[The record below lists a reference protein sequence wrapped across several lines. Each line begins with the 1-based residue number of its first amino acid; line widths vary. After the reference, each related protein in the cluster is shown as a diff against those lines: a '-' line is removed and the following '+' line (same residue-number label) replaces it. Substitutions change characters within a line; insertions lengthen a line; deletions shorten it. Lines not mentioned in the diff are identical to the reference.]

1 MMTRK
6 FLKLITMVTGIL
18 TAAVSFALNGD
29 IFEIRP
35 CDESGKSVDPYATID
50 NPVTSAGKDFY
61 FNMRLISRKTEDP
74 DSVWYPKYKGLS
86 GELMDNA
93 LNNRLKIR
101 IYVSGRPVDA
111 VLHNYNAGLNSESR
125 AADGTGIFTDLI
137 FKYEV
142 KAGDVAFPIVLGT
155 KNGPVTEIPSDG
167 LSFEF
172 LNTDKW
178 VITTKELEGMSAE
191 DKETNKCRFW
201 FWDQEL
207 TENPYLWDG
216 VNSPAGG
223 TAKQDYS
230 LRECGFYVKTID
242 FDPQWEIPEGG
253 AEKAIWRSVHQGSTK
268 TVSGLPV
275 QLKSI
280 ANIPLEDDLE
290 LYVWSEN
297 EDVFKV
303 VSNEKVMLKLDAD
316 GTEKEVSIGRIKFSK
331 GQVEPV
337 NFELKGVAQGNITN
351 LVLSTWPNYTYYVGR
366 SDRIID
372 YITVPVRCAEP
383 LPPTIEVK
391 VTSPTDDAAAVASS
405 DYLKAAATL
414 AVSVS
419 EPYPTPLEVKITPT
433 FSNGVVADMNDY
445 VRLYE
450 KSSVGVL
457 QGDAVGTVT
466 IPANS
471 TEPVILY
478 VYCLKSDENTTG
490 GTASIVFSPSCDDPD
505 AKNHFGD
512 HLDSD
517 ELEVVAAPAA
527 IAARPVSGVCGEDI
541 DLLLEVKDTYADMND
556 VKTGYQIYVRY
567 SEEEEPTLLPGRYY
581 VGANNYL
588 RKLVEGSENPKTSEF
603 PKLNYSLPGSFVSE
617 VYVVSPISSVLPEDR
632 QVATFNAEI
641 RAPRTASWEEVNGK
655 DSFYENAPG
664 VTVPEET
671 TAKVKVTISEPD
683 NTRNLWAF
691 LKTSDLKKGQV
702 NSKFVICSDT
712 GDVAS
717 DTVGLRIAPGS
728 TDVSG
733 SIQFQDGASEDYGG
747 LSAAFEVVICSQQT
761 YSKTAVVSGYNS
773 TPYYLTI
780 FNKKPIV
787 TRIDM
792 NGSPNSL
799 AKVNDTTYRV
809 PNAVPKG
816 LSRSF
821 SAVVKDS
828 TYDKTTTEEG
838 KEFECRWTTYVD
850 GMLYEAKDELGED
863 ITPVTIKGDP
873 ADKSF
878 SFDFPIAGEWT
889 MTLYVKDKDMDDWA
903 ETEYTVNVTVLD
915 NPVVEVVAL
924 PQYLETDNKG
934 EINVRLSYWDPMYR
948 DKLKVK
954 VTVENVGSGDTNY
967 GVLKLDSTYRSK
979 VDGEENVYYVDLDM
993 RTYASFPIRIEEM
1006 DGTQDSETYGFRIT
1020 ADVINADD
1028 GNPTILPTV
1037 KEPADT
1043 YYYNQSAQVFV
1054 YNVAPEYTITEP
1066 NTSTNRYVVSGGLC
1080 TSHPIRWNI
1089 RKDVLNDFE
1098 GTWAKVAT
1106 NGVRIAFQGSLN
1118 EENIFYVSEAT
1129 SGTFEPNFGDLQG
1142 DIEITV
1148 MIEDKDGGGGTY
1160 TYFYTVTPS
1169 KFLVTSAH
1177 GPGGGLGNSPLSN
1190 KYRGLGTL
1198 GSGHTYVKKGS
1209 ATFSNADNF
1218 RLTWN
1223 CGKSI
1228 DVEAFAF
1235 GYKIDD
1241 PEDDGSL
1248 NDNQDIPITPT
1259 GFHQP
1264 DATGPFYTYPLA
1276 AKTVLYKDQKDSFFY
1291 CWLLHKMNKE
1301 GQFDSSVLDGTFIIE
1316 LPGTAV
1322 PASRIPLPNEKT
1334 EDGNYLRTEVE
1345 AIFAREYYRE
1355 DNAGDVNYDGIPDTF
1370 AHKQWKGGNMI
1381 ELASG
1386 GTVVENNL
1394 IGLAD
1399 FNGDNDRLPKVYDG
1413 GQNNF
1418 NYAPIG
1424 RNFNASMEIRGFH
1437 KGLNAIDGVSSDA
1450 SFADLDDD
1458 GNLKKDNTGKLVN
1471 ANELLAWRE
1480 FMRAR
1485 YDAIPDDDPAK
1496 EPFDEDMM
1504 PTAADLQIW
1513 SPEPRGSEIARMDPT
1528 VEDTDGDGF
1537 PDGWEYYFWYRA
1549 HVNARISGSNIR
1561 FEKFNVNNILV
1572 GLPISADEV
1581 EARFNPCEKLT
1592 PDQYGD
1598 NPDFD
1603 GDGLSDLEE
1612 LAIGTNPCHWDTDG
1626 DRMCDGWEVMMNLN
1640 PLTPT
1645 DKRANHDGDFMAY
1658 LDLSGVPAIENDD
1671 GTYTFYPQLVWGV
1684 DYTIEVNDP
1693 GTGEEN
1699 ITTSF
1704 VFIRD
1709 VKNTVALKVRGLANE
1724 WTETDENGQEI
1735 KKIEP
1740 IYYGLEGESEI
1751 WGGQLAVIEERT
1763 FESFANG
1770 EKKNDI
1776 SIGNSYVLLHD
1787 QVRRALGFDPRT
1799 AWKSVEGYVATR
1811 WNPEKNSQFVGGN
1824 PETGVAVNTRAYEA
1838 YDEYLVMKYRREVLR
1853 ETGFNAD
1860 DPWATIMAK
1869 TTNPSVIEP
1878 EIIDTDGNDGSGND
1892 TTGGSSTNTVA
1903 GVATNTTANAGTTVQ
1918 NATAQGVLA
1927 ELLDKAFAEVGS
1939 SKVTKKN
1946 HGADTDGD
1954 GVPDGWEL
1962 YMKRNPSAIPGAEE
1976 DGVGEDDMRDFDGDG
1991 LNYVSEYAGTD
2002 SCEAYRDCPSI
2013 YAHHPGIATG
2023 WYNKFFPTNPGAM
2036 EEDLAL
2042 AEDSSDTDAD
2052 GIADSKEGGTFPMD
2066 FYNAGRFFHELS
2078 LSFIYGNVEDDSR
2091 TVCFRGGGM
2100 NPCTVDTDVDGI
2112 PDGWEMQHAGV
2123 PVNART
2129 KRVAPPAGLDPEAA
2143 SKLSDITKHLNDNP
2157 GTFIADGIF
2166 NRAVSTNDT
2175 RDVIYIAGGMDAT
2188 WKGDAKSDLFTQ
2200 EAAGSSWDA
2209 LLETRRDIDF
2219 DHDGLQNYQE
2229 YLIQAV
2235 RHFRYDDISTPL
2247 MGRLLTEKVTVT
2259 DVEDEFGIPVPT
2271 VTGAGHS
2278 QEFLGYVPFDSA
2290 DPTNF
2295 IAMASAAWQRSQGYE
2310 KIISDCVNYEK
2321 EDGSPRIREPWT
2333 VEGWRN
2339 LGYFAPTV
2347 RAWDLAAANLYMFPV
2362 TKKMSFS
2369 GAVAGYVATDPRI
2382 VDTDGDGMDDFYEMF
2397 HGLNPILGTN
2407 ADNPDDTIWAYFAP
2421 KKGDMISAVYNQ
2433 ANMDEMRGESFDTFN
2448 AYYNEW
2454 IYSTFRGFEGRR
2466 GETPCDYDPIK
2477 APMAYDPVMYPWL
2490 QGTAMVDCDG
2500 DGLRND
2506 QERILA
2512 NVADPKPRHTDPTP
2526 LWFTER
2532 ATPLSYVSQ
2541 YYIAPV
2547 IPQQWF
2553 ERSQRNGK
2561 FSTLA
2566 SAYLSNGDFMFSFEE
2581 GEGYDTDGD
2590 FKYDGAEVITGF
2602 TRESDPLKFD
2612 DPSRRQAL
2620 WLNGKDAYALS
2631 AQLQKRPEF
2640 SQDLLK
2646 QFTVECWF
2654 CPEKEDEAQT
2664 IIDRSVAYIGDSLS
2678 SDAAAIR
2685 ANFRIGISADGKLY
2699 GMFDNDHSVESGSNT
2714 TISCQYVWGRKLNV
2728 NEWVHVA
2735 LTFDG
2740 GVLRLYVDGEEA
2752 AYANTSLIPA
2762 NGVSMIS
2769 QNPGSVGGF
2778 EDPGYDNEPA
2788 ALFIGARPVKASDVS
2803 VPDMPKA
2810 AFMPYI
2816 VDDDG
2821 NHYTETFENVREFF
2835 GGYVDEVRVWDG
2847 ARTAEEIKANY
2858 RKRFGFDEASEN
2870 RDDVMRSWI
2879 NGGTRNNN
2887 DGMENL
2893 PAELLFHYNFATLPG
2908 AAEAKNVAKTPAAF
2922 ESRVVDVVNGKQYDQ
2937 NNAQIS
2943 TAGLY
2948 DAKTNRSRSIETD
2961 MCAKWWIDSK
2971 LRNTVYNDYR
2981 VIPWIKNTVM
2991 HLTPV
2996 DGSALDT
3003 FLYTREFGAG
3013 YIPAQLNGLIEYD
3026 FVNTA
3031 QPYSSY
3037 ALHFDLFQRYLQS
3050 MIIGEQLGP
3059 SYERVQLLAEFS
3071 LRSAFEGTTDLLPLG
3086 GAYAKACEKMW
3097 DRAASDAWDLTGAD
3111 SDADGLTD
3119 WWEEYCR
3126 DNYSGNVVSDK
3137 DPISWDTVVD
3147 YKGSL
3152 ITAGQAYIYDIMSG
3166 MQPSVDGTINE
3177 ALKSTIDSDGDNL
3190 PDWWETFYGINE
3202 FTDVDDCDGDGLSNW
3217 AEYLL
3222 SEVFNLEAEN
3232 GSRIKFNPNDA
3243 KSVNG
3248 FDLDYFFKIGKLY
3261 AGEIF
3266 TDHDFMDDIQEDA
3279 WGKGYTSRYAWDADA
3294 DADEDGW
3301 SNFAEARYNDF
3312 TKSIVA
3318 PNISHVVGDSEI
3330 KDMPIP
3336 TMRLTLRYNGD
3347 QPLTGEDDDNQGGNN
3362 NQGNGA
3368 QVSGSLAPIVVQ
3380 TFTDGKL
3387 NNPDATFT
3395 VQPGEE
3401 SEQTTYIGAWGEK
3414 TVSGT
3419 LTPGYVNGTSLMI
3432 EFAEVDRNE
3441 TYSVY
3446 IGDLSQVDPAF
3457 AAKTQPGYYLLDYET
3472 YLALYSRY
3480 GAQYIVLQ
3488 AGEFHWSNFEDSNV
3502 ITVTQDEAGENGFI
3516 CNLGERIGTINL
3528 KTGDYTLDLTPLQY
3542 QGAQGTNDTQAV
3554 VSMSQM
3560 VLRFK
3565 YNSVVPALQ
3574 NHKLDLFLGE
3584 TDKGFVKEGKN
3595 TIIAFYD
3602 LDSNGKYTPGEPMGV
3617 AAGVDVGW
3625 RQGKVEMELTD
3636 TNPII
3641 TRMQL
3646 TTGESDRDTLWGE
3659 ESGDTE
3665 PPHVGAITSED
3676 YQRVRIVRTLVND
3689 EPIWLYGIPTTCV
3702 FDGILNLK
3710 SRDYISEADILQSGE
3725 LDLDWSLFD
3734 SESSSKLQSKNVD
3747 PVKVAYAV
3755 ILGNGNIDLTQTN
3768 NYFSICTVRH
3778 FDAKNSR
3785 PAPIA
3790 IAPGVEGSVVRESS
3804 PTFTWKMPNNA
3815 DTYTAFRLQIL
3826 DAEDESLVWDSGC
3839 RRAPARD
3846 NEGVYSFTADA
3857 YIGDE
3862 LENSKNYKWR
3872 VSMYNSKF
3880 KSDMWSTQMY
3890 TFRMDALENG
3900 AGYASIPVSVKYFGP
3915 KEVAEGATFVVE
3927 AFTTPD
3933 FTGTPV
3939 ARVVVDD
3946 ADSVTAAGVSHSTN
3960 AVIRGL
3966 ATGKYFLR
3974 AYADLATT
3982 GAMKRQRD
3990 SFESWGYACARGKRG
4005 SGQFTPTGFELSG
4018 KNGFEKPVDIYIEDV
4033 DTNGNCLPDAWEY
4046 IENNGKLDDGAVNLD
4061 TTLVKS
4067 FSVNQALT
4075 DYLQNQVVGETR
4087 VDAYNNYVMT
4097 VFASPRMTA
4106 LALGYNPDDVKVGA
4120 NGSIQVESKVESVEI
4135 KSVSFDAN
4143 GNVVVE
4149 IDGELNTAEGNT
4161 NGFGFITL
4169 EGETKKTVTCQVLWK
4184 ASLSDADWTVK
4195 ATKTIVV
4202 GDGAQ
4207 TIDIN
4212 GLGTE
4217 PSGFFKVVV
4226 TE

>member
-6 FLKLITMVTGIL
+6 FLKLITMVAGIL
-18 TAAVSFALNGD
+18 TATASFALNGD

-35 CDESGKSVDPYATID
+35 CDETGKSVDPYATIE

-61 FNMRLISRKTEDP
+61 FNIRLIARKPDDP
-74 DSVWYPKYKGLS
+74 DSVWYLKYIGSS

-93 LNNRLKIR
+93 LNNKLKIR
-101 IYVSGRPVDA
+101 IYVSGKPVDA
-111 VLHNYNAGLNSESR
+111 VLHDCKSGLATESR
-125 AADGTGIFTDLI
+125 DADGTGIFTDLI

-155 KNGPVTEIPSDG
+155 KDGPVTDTPSDG
-167 LSFEF
+167 LSYQF

-178 VITTKELEGMSAE
+178 VISSKELDGSGDSDA
-191 DKETNKCRFW
+191 KCRFW
-201 FWDQEL
+201 FWDL
-207 TENPYLWDG
+207 AATDNPYLWEDR
-216 VNSPAGG
+216 SPAGG
-223 TAKQDYS
+223 TAKKDYS

-242 FDPQWEIPEGG
+242 FDSNWEIPEGG
-253 AEKAIWRSVHQGSTK
+253 AEAPVWRSVHQGSTK
-268 TVSGLPV
+268 IVSGLPV
-275 QLKSI
+275 QLKSVG
-280 ANIPLEDDLE
+280 NIPVEDELE

-303 VSNEKVMLKLDAD
+303 ESNEKVTLKLDAD
-316 GTEKEVSIGRIKFSK
+316 GTEKEVNIGRIRFSK
-331 GQVEPV
+331 GQIEPV
-337 NFELKGVAQGNITN
+337 DFEIRGVAQGGTTN

-372 YITVPVRCAEP
+372 YITVPVKCDKP

-391 VTSPTDDAAAVASS
+391 VTSPTDDAAAVAGS

-433 FSNGVVADMNDY
+433 FSNGAAAEMNDY

-450 KSSVGVL
+450 KPSVGAL
-457 QGDAVGTVT
+457 QGQAVGTVT

-471 TEPVILY
+471 TAPVIVY
-478 VYCLKSDENTTG
+478 VYCLRSDENTTG
-490 GTASIVFSPSCDDPD
+490 GAARIVFSPSCDDTD

-556 VKTGYQIYVRY
+556 AKTGYQIYVRY
-567 SEEEEPTLLPGRYY
+567 SESEDFKLIPGRYY

-588 RKLVEGSENPKTSEF
+588 RKLAEGSENPKTSEF

-617 VYVVSPISSVLPEDR
+617 VYVVPPISYENPEDR
-632 QVATFNAEI
+632 VVATFNAEI

-655 DSFYENAPG
+655 DSFYETVPG
-664 VTVPEET
+664 VTVTEET
-671 TAKVKVTISEPD
+671 TAKVKVSISEPD
-683 NTRNLWAF
+683 NTRDLWAF
-691 LKTSDLKKGQV
+691 LKTSDLKKNQV

-712 GDVAS
+712 GDAAS
-717 DTVGLRIAPGS
+717 DRVGLKIGKGS

-733 SIQFQDGASEDYGG
+733 SIQFLDGASEDYGG

-787 TRIDM
+787 DRIDM
-792 NGSPNSL
+792 NGSRIT
-799 AKVNDTTYRV
+799 KVNDTTYRV

-828 TYDKTTTEEG
+828 TYDKTTTEED

-850 GMLYEAKDELGED
+850 GMLYEAKDDLGKD

-889 MTLYVKDKDMDDWA
+889 ITLYVKDKDMDDWA

-954 VTVENVGSGDTNY
+954 LTVENVGDGDTNY
-967 GVLKLDSTYRSK
+967 GILKLDSTYRSK
-979 VDGEENVYYVDLDM
+979 EPGEENVYYVDLDQ
-993 RTYASFPIRIEEM
+993 RTYVSFPVRIEEM

-1020 ADVINADD
+1020 ADVVNADD
-1028 GNPTILPTV
+1028 ANPTMLPTV

-1043 YYYNQSAQVFV
+1043 YYINQSTQVFV

-1066 NTSTNRYVVSGGLC
+1066 NTSTNRYVVSGGIC

-1089 RKDVLNDFE
+1089 RKDVQNDYE

-1106 NGVRIAFQGSLN
+1106 NGVRIAFQGALN
-1118 EENIFYVSEAT
+1118 EENVFYVSEAT

-1142 DIEITV
+1142 DIEVTV
-1148 MIEDKDGGGGTY
+1148 MVEDKDGGGGTH
-1160 TYFYTVTPS
+1160 TYYYTVTPS

-1198 GSGHTYVKKGS
+1198 GEGHTFVKKGA

-1223 CGKSI
+1223 CGKAI

-1235 GYKIDD
+1235 GYKIND
-1241 PEDDGSL
+1241 PVDDGSL
-1248 NDNQDIPITPT
+1248 NDNQDIAITPT
-1259 GFHQP
+1259 GFYQP
-1264 DATGPFYTYPLA
+1264 DTAAGPFYTYPLA
-1276 AKTVLYKDQKDSFFY
+1276 ADTVLYKDQKDSFFY
-1291 CWLLHKMNKE
+1291 CWLLHKMTKE
-1301 GQFDSSVLDGTFIIE
+1301 GQFESSVLDGTFIIE
-1316 LPGTAV
+1316 LPGSAV

-1334 EDGNYLRTEVE
+1334 EDGNYLRTEIE

-1370 AHKQWKGGNMI
+1370 AHKQWQGGNMI
-1381 ELASG
+1381 ELATG

-1394 IGLAD
+1394 VGLAG
-1399 FNGDNDRLPKVYDG
+1399 FNGDNDRLPKVYEG

-1418 NYAPIG
+1418 NHAPIG
-1424 RNFNASMEIRGFH
+1424 PALNASMEIRGFH
-1437 KGLNAIDGVSSDA
+1437 KGLNAIDGVTSDA
-1450 SFADLDDD
+1450 CFADLDDN
-1458 GNLKKDNTGKLVN
+1458 GELKKDNNGRLVN
-1471 ANELLAWRE
+1471 ANELLAWRA
-1480 FMRAR
+1480 FMKAR
-1485 YDAIPDDDPAK
+1485 YDEIPDDPVNPK
-1496 EPFDEDMM
+1496 EPFNEDMK
-1504 PTAADLQIW
+1504 PTADDLKLW

-1549 HVNARISGSNIR
+1549 HVTARIPDSNVR
-1561 FEKFNVNNILV
+1561 FEKFNINNILV

-1626 DRMCDGWEVMMNLN
+1626 DKMCDGWEVMMNLN
-1640 PLTPT
+1640 PLMPT
-1645 DKRANHDGDFMAY
+1645 DKRANLDGDFMAY
-1658 LDLSGVPAIENDD
+1658 LDMGGVPAVDNGD
-1671 GTYTFYPQLVWGV
+1671 GTVTFYPQLVIGL
-1684 DYTIEVNDP
+1684 DYTIELQE
-1693 GTGEEN
+1693 GAEGEEPTPVA
-1699 ITTSF
+1699 TTF
-1704 VFIRD
+1704 VFVRD
-1709 VKNTVALKVRGLANE
+1709 VKNTVALTVRGLVNT
-1724 WTETDENGQEI
+1724 WTEVDENGNDVQKE
-1735 KKIEP
+1735 EP
-1740 IYYGLEGESEI
+1740 VCYGLAGEGQI

-1763 FESFANG
+1763 LVNFKSGSTIADLSFG
-1770 EKKNDI
+1770 HP
-1776 SIGNSYVLLHD
+1776 YVLLHD

-1799 AWKSVEGYVATR
+1799 AWSSVEGYVATR
-1811 WNPEKNSQFVGGN
+1811 WNPEKNSQFVDGN
-1824 PETGVAVNTRAYEA
+1824 PLTGVAVNTRAYEA
-1838 YDEYLVMKYRREVLR
+1838 YDEYLVMKYRLKVLG
-1853 ETGFNAD
+1853 EDGFNAN
-1860 DPWATIMAK
+1860 DPWGTIMAK

-1878 EIIDTDGNDGSGND
+1878 EIIDTNDDVDDSIDGIAGND
-1892 TTGGSSTNTVA
+1892 STNVLA
-1903 GVATNTTANAGTTVQ
+1903 GVTTNVTTNAGSVTQ
-1918 NATAQGVLA
+1918 NMTAQGVLS

-1939 SKVTKKN
+1939 NKVTKKN

-1962 YMKRNPSAIPGAEE
+1962 YMKRNPSAAPGEEE
-1976 DGVGEDDMRDFDGDG
+1976 DGSGEDGLRDYDGDG
-1991 LNYVSEYAGTD
+1991 LGYVLEYAGTD

-2013 YAHHPGIATG
+2013 YAHHPGHSSG
-2023 WYNKFFPTNPGAM
+2023 WYNKFFPTNPGGK
-2036 EEDLAL
+2036 ESLELAV
-2042 AEDSSDTDAD
+2042 EGVDTDAD
-2052 GIADSKEGGTFPMD
+2052 GIEDSKEGGTFPMD
-2066 FYNAGRFFHELS
+2066 FYNAGAFFHELS
-2078 LSFIYGNVEDDSR
+2078 LSFIYGNIEDDSR

-2100 NPCTVDTDVDGI
+2100 NPCTMDTDVDGI

-2129 KRVAPPAGLDPEAA
+2129 KTVVPPGGLDNEAA
-2143 SKLSDITKHLNDNP
+2143 SKLSDITKHFNDNP

-2166 NRAVSTNDT
+2166 NRVASTNDT
-2175 RDVIYIAGGMDAT
+2175 SNAIYIAGGMDAT
-2188 WKGDAKSDLFTQ
+2188 WKGDAKSDLFDQ

-2209 LLETRRDIDF
+2209 LLGTRRDIDF

-2247 MGRLLTEKVTVT
+2247 MGRLLTEKGTVQ

-2271 VTGAGHS
+2271 VTAAAHT
-2278 QEFLGYVPFDSA
+2278 QEFLGYVPFDPA

-2295 IAMASAAWQRSQGYE
+2295 VTMAENVWGASKVRA
-2310 KIISDCVNYEK
+2310 CVEYVK
-2321 EDGSPRIREPWT
+2321 PEDSPLVREPWT

-2347 RAWDLAAANLYMFPV
+2347 RDWDLAAANLYMFPV

-2369 GAVAGYVATDPRI
+2369 SAVAGYVATDPRI

-2407 ADNPDDTIWAYFAP
+2407 ADQPDETIWAYFAP

-2433 ANMDEMRGESFDTFN
+2433 ANMDEMRGESLGTFN

-2454 IYSTFRGFEGRR
+2454 IYSSFRGTPGRL

-2566 SAYLSNGDFMFSFEE
+2566 SANLSNGDFMFSFEE

-2590 FKYDGAEVITGF
+2590 FKYDGAEVITAF

-2620 WLNGKDAYALS
+2620 WLDGKNSYALS
-2631 AQLQKRPEF
+2631 AQMQERPEF

-2646 QFTVECWF
+2646 QFTVECWI

-2664 IIDRSVAYIGDSLS
+2664 VIDRSVAYIGDSLS

-2685 ANFRIGISADGKLY
+2685 ANFRIGISAEGKIY
-2699 GMFDNDHSVESGSNT
+2699 GMFDNDHSIESGANT
-2714 TISCQYVWGRKLNV
+2714 TVSCQYVWGRKLNV
-2728 NEWVHVA
+2728 NEWAHVA

-2740 GVLRLYVDGEEA
+2740 SVLRLYIDGEEA
-2752 AYANTSLIPA
+2752 SYANTSLIPA
-2762 NGVSMIS
+2762 NGVTMIS
-2769 QNPGSVGGF
+2769 QNPGSASSF
-2778 EDPGYDNEPA
+2778 ENPGYANEPA
-2788 ALFIGARPVKASDVS
+2788 ALFIGARPVKASNVS
-2803 VPDMPKA
+2803 VSGMPEA

-2816 VDDDG
+2816 VDEDG
-2821 NHYTETFENVREFF
+2821 NHYPETFDNVREFF

-2858 RKRFGFDEASEN
+2858 RKRFGFDEATEN
-2870 RDDVMRSWI
+2870 RDNVMRSWMY
-2879 NGGTRNNN
+2879 GGTRNNN
-2887 DGMENL
+2887 DGMETL
-2893 PAELLFHYNFATLPG
+2893 PAELLFHYNFVTLPG
-2908 AAEAKNVAKTPAAF
+2908 AADPKNVAKTPAAF
-2922 ESRVVDVVNGKQYDQ
+2922 GARVVDVVNGKQYDQ
-2937 NNAQIS
+2937 NNAEIS

-3003 FLYTREFGAG
+3003 FLYTSEFGSG
-3013 YIPAQLNGLIEYD
+3013 YIPAQLNGLTEYD
-3026 FVNTA
+3026 FANTA

-3037 ALHFDLFQRYLQS
+3037 VLHFDLFQRYLQS
-3050 MIIGEQLGP
+3050 LIIGEQFGEG
-3059 SYERVQLLAEFS
+3059 YERVQLLAEFN

-3086 GAYAKACEKMW
+3086 GAYAKSCEKMW
-3097 DRAASDAWDLTGAD
+3097 DRAASDAWELTGSD

-3126 DNYSGNVVSDK
+3126 TNYGKNLSDT
-3137 DPISWDTVVD
+3137 DPISWDTIVD
-3147 YKGSL
+3147 YKGSPM
-3152 ITAGQAYIYDIMSG
+3152 TAGQAYFYDIMSG
-3166 MQPSVDGTINE
+3166 MQPSDDGTINE

-3202 FTDVDDCDGDGLSNW
+3202 FTDVDDNDGDGLSNW

-3222 SEVFNLEAEN
+3222 SEVFVLTNEN
-3232 GSRIKFNPNDA
+3232 GARIKFNPNDA

-3279 WGKGYTSRYAWDADA
+3279 WGKAYTSRYAWDAAA
-3294 DADEDGW
+3294 DTDEDGW

-3347 QPLTGEDDDNQGGNN
+3347 QPLTGEDDDGNQGGND
-3362 NQGNGA
+3362 QGNGA

-3387 NNPDATFT
+3387 NSPDATFT

-3419 LTPGYVNGTSLMI
+3419 LTPGYVNGTSLKL
-3432 EFAEVDRNE
+3432 EFAEVDRNDN
-3441 TYSVY
+3441 YSVY
-3446 IGDLSQVDPAF
+3446 IGDLSEVDPAF
-3457 AAKTQPGYYLLDYET
+3457 AAKTQPGYYVLDYET
-3472 YLALYSRY
+3472 YMTLYSRY

-3488 AGEFHWSNFEDSNV
+3488 AGEFHWSNFENANV
-3502 ITVTQDEAGENGFI
+3502 ITVTQDEAGEKGFI
-3516 CNLGERIGTINL
+3516 CNRGGRIGTINL

-3595 TIIAFYD
+3595 TIVAFYD
-3602 LDSNGKYTPGEPMGV
+3602 LDSNGRYTPGEPMGV
-3617 AAGVDVGW
+3617 AVGVDVGW

-3636 TNPII
+3636 THPII

-3646 TTGESDRDTLWGE
+3646 TTGESDRDKLWGE
-3659 ESGDTE
+3659 ESGDAE

-3676 YQRVRIVRTLVND
+3676 YQRVRIVRTLIND
-3689 EPIWLYGIPTTCV
+3689 QPAWLINGIPTTCV

-3725 LDLDWSLFD
+3725 FDLDWSFFD
-3734 SESSSKLQSKNVD
+3734 KEASGKLQSKGVD
-3747 PVKVAYAV
+3747 AVKVGYAV
-3755 ILGNGNIDLTQTN
+3755 ILGNGDIDLTQTN
-3768 NYFSICTVRH
+3768 NYFSVCTVRH
-3778 FDAKNSR
+3778 FDAKDKR

-3790 IAPGVEGSVVRESS
+3790 ISPGVEGSVVRDSS

-3815 DTYTAFRLQIL
+3815 DTYTVFKVQIL
-3826 DAEDESLVWDSGC
+3826 DIDGSTVWDSGY
-3839 RRAPARD
+3839 RRAPAR
-3846 NEGVYSFTADA
+3846 NKEGVYTFKADA
-3857 YIGDE
+3857 YIGDK

-3880 KSDMWSTQMY
+3880 KGDLWSEGH
-3890 TFRMDALENG
+3890 TFRMEALENG
-3900 AGYASIPVSVKYFGP
+3900 AGYGSIPVSVKYFGP
-3915 KEVAEGATFVVE
+3915 ETVAADSTFVVE

-3946 ADSVTAAGVSHSTN
+3946 AASVTAAGVSHATN
-3960 AVIRGL
+3960 AVMKGL
-3966 ATGKYFLR
+3966 AAGKYFLR
-3974 AYADLATT
+3974 AYADLATA
-3982 GAMKRQRD
+3982 GAVERQRD
-3990 SFESWGYACARGKRG
+3990 SFESWGYACGRGKRG
-4005 SGQFTPTGFELSG
+4005 SGQFTPTEFELTG
-4018 KNGFEKPVDIYIEDV
+4018 ENGFEKPIDIYIEDV

-4046 IENNGKLDDGAVNLD
+4046 VSNGGKLDDGATNLD
-4061 TTLVKS
+4061 GTLVKA

-4075 DYLQNQVVGETR
+4075 DNLQGKVVSDTR
-4087 VDAYNNYVMT
+4087 IDAYNNYIMT
-4097 VFASPRMTA
+4097 AFASPRMTA
-4106 LALGYNPDDVKVGA
+4106 LALGYDPSDVTVGA

-4135 KSVSFDAN
+4135 KSVSFNAD

-4149 IDGELNTAEGNT
+4149 IEGELNTAEGNT
-4161 NGFGFITL
+4161 NGLGFIPL
-4169 EGETKKTVTCQVLWK
+4169 EGETKKTVTCQVFWK

-4207 TIDIN
+4207 TIDIK
-4212 GLGTE
+4212 GLGAE
-4217 PSGFFKVVV
+4217 SSGFFKVVV